1 MARSKMGE
9 LRSVKKNIVFPLEL
23 VHQAN
28 AIAKELKIG
37 FSELI
42 REALWERI
50 RKINK
55 EKIAKGL
62 EEEARANNDFY
73 RSMRKDWQEIDIEA
87 WK

>member
-1 MARSKMGE
+1 MGE

-23 VHQAN
+23 VLQAN
-28 AIAKELKIG
+28 AISRELNIG

-55 EKIAKGL
+55 ERIAKGL

>member
-1 MARSKMGE
+1 MGE

-23 VHQAN
+23 VDQAS
-28 AIAKELKIG
+28 AISRELNIG

-50 RKINK
+50 KKINK
-55 EKIAKGL
+55 ERIAKGL
-62 EEEARANNDFY
+62 EDEARANNDFY

>member
-1 MARSKMGE
+1 MGE

-23 VHQAN
+23 VLQAN
-28 AIAKELKIG
+28 AISRELKIG

-50 RKINK
+50 KKINK
-55 EKIAKGL
+55 ERIAKGL

>member
-1 MARSKMGE
+1 MGE

-23 VHQAN
+23 VRQAN
-28 AIAKELKIG
+28 AISRELKIG

-55 EKIAKGL
+55 ERIARGL

-73 RSMRKDWQEIDIEA
+73 KSMRKDWQDIDIEA

>member
-1 MARSKMGE
+1 MGE

-23 VHQAN
+23 VDQAS
-28 AIAKELKIG
+28 AISRELNIG

-50 RKINK
+50 KKVNK
-55 EKIAKGL
+55 ERIAKGL
-62 EEEARANNDFY
+62 EDEARANNDFY